1 MGKKF
6 LGALNSHLS
15 VNIFLVREPIATHL
29 QLKNISC
36 NLLLASE
43 KFNIIIIRLR
53 ISKTN
58 FYSSPQFYILAYI
71 SHHYARQAQISIVHC

>member
-29 QLKNISC
+29 QLKNTSKSC
-36 NLLLASE
+36 A
-43 KFNIIIIRLR
+43 
-53 ISKTN
+53 
-58 FYSSPQFYILAYI
+58 A
-71 SHHYARQAQISIVHC
+71 ARRARAVTR